1 MHFQVKN
8 TLNRNRYHNLKQ
20 RYHSFETLPGPT
32 GRPGLGTGP
41 SLSKN
46 QPGIWPRETRL
57 IRVNPTETRPFI
69 YIYIHTREMT
79 SFWPFTVK
87 RPKRLTIKN

>member
-1 MHFQVKN
+1 MHFQVKS

-20 RYHSFETLPGPT
+20 RYHSFETRPGLT

-57 IRVNPTETRPFI
+57 TRANPTETRP
-69 YIYIHTREMT
+69 YTHTHTHTREMT